1 MSGLSP
7 EERQVFDHLVAAIAD
22 RTLAP
27 GVRLVEEELAQ
38 AFDVNRGRIRKVLL
52 ALSQMQVVHHVPNRG
67 AQVARLSR
75 EEARGVMDARALIE
89 PEVARRVALLP
100 DATRAPAVARLS
112 AHVGRE
118 RAVAGDGLRGEALRL
133 SGQFHVIV
141 CEVAGNPVLGEIVD
155 RLVLLS
161 SLGLATHAPAVVS
174 DHCGPQE
181 HEAIVSAISRGAAE
195 EAAALTAAHLAKI
208 GAVLGHAAGT
218 GSIRPQTDYS
228 SGKSEP

>member
-1 MSGLSP
+1 MSGLSS
-7 EERQVFDHLVAAIAD
+7 EERRVFDHLVAAIAE

-52 ALSQMQVVHHVPNRG
+52 ALSQMQVVLHVPNRG

-75 EEARGVMDARALIE
+75 EDARGVMDARLLIE
-89 PEVARRVALLP
+89 PEVARRVAALP
-100 DATRAPAVARLS
+100 DATRARAVSRL
-112 AHVGRE
+112 AEHVAQE
-118 RAVAGDGLRGEALRL
+118 RAVAADGTRGEALRL
-133 SGQFHVIV
+133 SGRFHVIV

-181 HEAIVSAISRGAAE
+181 HEAIVSAIARGAAD
-195 EAAALTAAHLAKI
+195 EAVALTARHLAKI
-208 GAVLGHAAGT
+208 GEVLGPAPRTA
-218 GSIRPQTDYS
+218 RLQTRQARRT
-228 SGKSEP
+228 EA

>member
-7 EERQVFDHLVAAIAD
+7 EERRVFDHLVAAIAE

-52 ALSQMQVVHHVPNRG
+52 ALSQMQVVHHAPNRG

-75 EEARGVMDARALIE
+75 EEARGVIDARLLIE
-89 PEVARRVALLP
+89 PELAQRVASLP
-100 DATRAPAVARLS
+100 DAARAAAVARL
-112 AHVGRE
+112 AVHLAQE
-118 RAVAGDGLRGEALRL
+118 RAVATDGTRGEALRL
-133 SGQFHVIV
+133 SGRFHVIV
-141 CEVAGNPVLGEIVD
+141 CELAGNAVLGDIVD

-174 DHCGPQE
+174 DHCGPHE
-181 HEAIVSAISRGAAE
+181 HEAIVAAIARGAAD
-195 EAAALTAAHLAKI
+195 EAAALTAAHLSKI
-208 GAVLGHAAGT
+208 GEVLGQAPRTARFRT
-218 GSIRPQTDYS
+218 RQVRRI
-228 SGKSEP
+228 EA